1 MTSMANAL
9 PKRRWFSPTPGWLVL
24 GLLAVEGLLFLAEQF
39 RWLPKGWTVLV
50 AVASVG
56 VALILMLAWFAVA
69 LLFRWRFQFS
79 IRSLLVLTV
88 AVALPFS
95 WLAARMRQ
103 AAGQQRVV
111 QEIEAAGGLVV
122 YDFQLDPSG
131 KQNAKAQMPEPAWL
145 RDLLGDD
152 YFHDILALDLR
163 HTGITDEALPR
174 LAGLTCLKHL
184 DLQNTEVSDAGLEH
198 LKGLSRLEGLDLRF
212 DDISDRG
219 LQFLEGLP
227 NLRSLALF
235 GTGLSD
241 EEVAKRR
248 QAIPTCTL
256 DTDSFRPTVE
266 PDQDS
271 PRDVGAQVPLLKK
284 ERLAV
289 LTELWMVDEAQYRVG
304 NIGWEVAVSAEA
316 ELAQG
321 AVGCDQ

>member
-1 MTSMANAL
+1 MDAPIAS
-9 PKRRWFSPTPGWLVL
+9 RRFRPTPAWLVL
-24 GLLAVEGLLFLAEQF
+24 GSLAVTGLL
-39 RWLPKGWTVLV
+39 WLSDRLGWPAWHKGYAVLS
-50 AVASVG
+50 AVAGGG
-56 VALILMLAWFAVA
+56 VVLILMLIWFVA
-69 LLFRWRFQFS
+69 ALSFRLRFQFS
-79 IRSLLVLTV
+79 IRSLLLLTV
-88 AVALPFS
+88 AVALPCS

-145 RDLLGDD
+145 RDLLGED

-163 HTGITDEALPR
+163 HTGITDETLPR

-198 LKGLSRLEGLDLRF
+198 LKGLSRLESLDLRF
-212 DDISDRG
+212 DDISNRG
-219 LQFLEGLP
+219 LKFLEGLP

-235 GTGLSD
+235 GTGLTD

-248 QAIPTCTL
+248 QAMPTCTL
-256 DTDSFRPTVE
+256 DTDSFRSTVE

-271 PRDVGAQVPLLKK
+271 PRDVGAQVPLLEK
-284 ERLAV
+284 ERLAI
-289 LTELWMVDEAQYRVG
+289 LTELWVVDKARG
-304 NIGWEVAVSAEA
+304 T
-316 ELAQG
+316 
-321 AVGCDQ
+321 